1 MNLLAQV
8 GSSATNFMGIAEQAS
23 GRSRVNS
30 EAILSNFTEACLI
43 TAKFAAA
50 ATSIRR
56 SSAET
61 IQWMGWLHSFR
72 VVFGHLLI

>member
-1 MNLLAQV
+1 MSLLAQV
-8 GSSATNFMGIAEQAS
+8 GSSATNFMGMAEQAS
-23 GRSRVNS
+23 GRPRVNS

-50 ATSIRR
+50 ATSIRM

-72 VVFGHLLI
+72 AVFGHLLI